1 MKEIR
6 CQNQACGHC
15 LSKGIEVGAGMYYI
29 SPSKPLRLYREV
41 IKCPKCGKLN
51 EVIIEMGVRA
61 RVSVID
67 EGDRV
72 GGKVGGNVGINSF
85 IIKKEDLYSA

>member
-6 CQNQACGHC
+6 CQNPNCNHC
-15 LSKGIEVGAGMYYI
+15 LSKDIEVGAGMYYI
-29 SPSKPLRLYREV
+29 TPSKPLRLYREV

-61 RVSVID
+61 KVRIVEESRNRVTVSAYV
-67 EGDRV
+67 
-72 GGKVGGNVGINSF
+72 
-85 IIKKEDLYSA
+85 IKKDDLYSA

>member
-6 CQNQACGHC
+6 CQSPGCNHC

-41 IKCPKCGKLN
+41 IKCPKCDSLN

-61 RVSVID
+61 RISIIED
-67 EGDRV
+67 DR
-72 GGKVGGNVGINSF
+72 KVGIDTY
-85 IIKKEDLYSA
+85 IIKKDDLYSA

>member
-15 LSKGIEVGAGMYYI
+15 LSKDIEVGAGMYYI

-41 IKCPKCGKLN
+41 IKCPKCGSLN

-61 RVSVID
+61 RVRVID
-67 EGDRV
+67 DGDKV
-72 GGKVGGNVGINSF
+72 GGKVGVNSF
-85 IIKKEDLYSA
+85 MIKKDDLYSA

>member
-67 EGDRV
+67 EAVSKAAD
-72 GGKVGGNVGINSF
+72 KPGINSF
-85 IIKKEDLYSA
+85 KIKKEDLYSA

>member
-6 CQNQACGHC
+6 CQNPACNWC

-51 EVIIEMGVRA
+51 EVIIEMGIRA
-61 RVSVID
+61 RINIID
-67 EGDRV
+67 ENPKPV
-72 GGKVGGNVGINSF
+72 PINS
-85 IIKKEDLYSA
+85 IKKNELYSA

>member
-6 CQNQACGHC
+6 CQNPACNHC
-15 LSKGIEVGAGMYYI
+15 LSKDIEVGAGMYYI
-29 SPSKPLRLYREV
+29 TPSKPLRLYREV

-61 RVSVID
+61 KVRIVEESRNRVTVSAYV
-67 EGDRV
+67 
-72 GGKVGGNVGINSF
+72 
-85 IIKKEDLYSA
+85 IKKDDLYSA

>member
-29 SPSKPLRLYREV
+29 TPSKPLRLYREV

-61 RVSVID
+61 RVNVIN
-67 EGDRV
+67 EPT
-72 GGKVGGNVGINSF
+72 KPNIKVGINSF
-85 IIKKEDLYSA
+85 MIKKESLYSA

>member
-6 CQNQACGHC
+6 CQNQTCGHC

-29 SPSKPLRLYREV
+29 TPSKPLRLYREV

-61 RVSVID
+61 RVNVIN
-67 EGDRV
+67 EPT
-72 GGKVGGNVGINSF
+72 KPNIKVGINSF
-85 IIKKEDLYSA
+85 MIKKESLYSA

>member
-6 CQNQACGHC
+6 CQNPTCNHC

-29 SPSKPLRLYREV
+29 TPSKPLRLYREV
-41 IKCPKCGKLN
+41 IKCPNNKCGKLN

-61 RVSVID
+61 RVRIID
-67 EGDRV
+67 EGE
-72 GGKVGGNVGINSF
+72 KVGVTGYV
-85 IIKKEDLYSA
+85 IKKDDLYSA

>member
-29 SPSKPLRLYREV
+29 TPSKPLRLYREV

-61 RVSVID
+61 SVSVID
-67 EGDRV
+67 DGDKV
-72 GGKVGGNVGINSF
+72 DDKVGTNTV
-85 IIKKEDLYSA
+85 IIKKMDLYSA

>member
-6 CQNQACGHC
+6 CQNPKCNHC

-41 IKCPKCGKLN
+41 IKCPKCGSLN
-51 EVIIEMGVRA
+51 EIIIEMGVRA
-61 RVSVID
+61 KVNIIEDD
-67 EGDRV
+67 E
-72 GGKVGGNVGINSF
+72 GGKVNTY
-85 IIKKEDLYSA
+85 IIKKNELYSA

>member
-51 EVIIEMGVRA
+51 EVIIEIGVRA

-67 EGDRV
+67 EPV
-72 GGKVGGNVGINSF
+72 AKPAVKVGINSF
-85 IIKKEDLYSA
+85 TIKKEDLYSA

>member
-67 EGDRV
+67 EP
-72 GGKVGGNVGINSF
+72 GGKPNVKVGINSF
-85 IIKKEDLYSA
+85 MIKKDNLYSA

>member
-6 CQNQACGHC
+6 CQNPECNHC
-15 LSKGIEVGAGMYYI
+15 LSKEIEVGAGMYYI

-51 EVIIEMGVRA
+51 EIIIEMGVRA
-61 RVSVID
+61 KVSIIED
-67 EGDRV
+67 NR
-72 GGKVGGNVGINSF
+72 NVGVDAY
-85 IIKKEDLYSA
+85 IIKKNDLYSA

>member
-6 CQNQACGHC
+6 CQNPNCNHC
-15 LSKGIEVGAGMYYI
+15 LSKDIEVGAGMYYI
-29 SPSKPLRLYREV
+29 TPSKPLRLYREV

-61 RVSVID
+61 KVRIVEEGNNRVV
-67 EGDRV
+67 V
-72 GGKVGGNVGINSF
+72 NAYV
-85 IIKKEDLYSA
+85 IKKDDLYSA

>member
-6 CQNQACGHC
+6 CQNPKCNHC

-41 IKCPKCGKLN
+41 IKCPKCDKLN

-61 RVSVID
+61 RINIIEDD
-67 EGDRV
+67 E
-72 GGKVGGNVGINSF
+72 GGKVNTY
-85 IIKKEDLYSA
+85 IIKKNELYSA

>member
-6 CQNQACGHC
+6 CQNPKCNHC

-41 IKCPKCGKLN
+41 IKYPKCGSLN
-51 EVIIEMGVRA
+51 EIIIEMGVRA
-61 RVSVID
+61 RVSIIEENKD
-67 EGDRV
+67 
-72 GGKVGGNVGINSF
+72 VGINTY
-85 IIKKEDLYSA
+85 IIKKDDLYSA

>member
-6 CQNQACGHC
+6 CQNPTCNHC

-41 IKCPKCGKLN
+41 IKCPKCSKLN

-61 RVSVID
+61 RVSIIEED
-67 EGDRV
+67 S
-72 GGKVGGNVGINSF
+72 GGGVPSQGYV
-85 IIKKEDLYSA
+85 IKKSELYSA

>member
-6 CQNQACGHC
+6 CQNPGCNHC

-29 SPSKPLRLYREV
+29 TPSKPLRLYREV
-41 IKCPKCGKLN
+41 IKCPKCGNLN

-61 RVSVID
+61 RINIIKD
-67 EGDRV
+67 DR
-72 GGKVGGNVGINSF
+72 NVGVNQY
-85 IIKKEDLYSA
+85 IIKKNDLYSA

>member
-6 CQNQACGHC
+6 CQNPKCNHC

-41 IKCPKCGKLN
+41 IKCPKCGSLN
-51 EVIIEMGVRA
+51 EIIIEMGVRA
-61 RVSVID
+61 
-67 EGDRV
+67 
-72 GGKVGGNVGINSF
+72 KVNIIGGNRDVGVDTY
-85 IIKKEDLYSA
+85 IIKKDDLYSA

>member
-1 MKEIR
+1 MKEIC
-6 CQNQACGHC
+6 CQNPACGHC
-15 LSKGIEVGAGMYYI
+15 LSKDIEVGAGMYYI

-61 RVSVID
+61 RVTIID
-67 EGDRV
+67 EPVQVKASPGYKQ
-72 GGKVGGNVGINSF
+72 GY
-85 IIKKEDLYSA
+85 IIKKSELYSA

>member
-1 MKEIR
+1 KMKEIR
-6 CQNQACGHC
+6 CQNPKCNHC

-41 IKCPKCGKLN
+41 IKCPKCDKLN

-61 RVSVID
+61 KVRIIED
-67 EGDRV
+67 DR
-72 GGKVGGNVGINSF
+72 KVGIDTY
-85 IIKKEDLYSA
+85 IIKKD

>member
-6 CQNQACGHC
+6 CQNPTCNHC

-61 RVSVID
+61 RVTII
-67 EGDRV
+67 EEAQQT
-72 GGKVGGNVGINSF
+72 NVDASYM
-85 IIKKEDLYSA
+85 IKKNDLYSA

>member
-6 CQNQACGHC
+6 CQNPACNHC

-29 SPSKPLRLYREV
+29 TPSKPLRLYREV
-41 IKCPKCGKLN
+41 IKCPKCGKYN

-61 RVSVID
+61 
-67 EGDRV
+67 
-72 GGKVGGNVGINSF
+72 KVNIINEDSGVKVNSY
-85 IIKKEDLYSA
+85 IIKKSDLYSA